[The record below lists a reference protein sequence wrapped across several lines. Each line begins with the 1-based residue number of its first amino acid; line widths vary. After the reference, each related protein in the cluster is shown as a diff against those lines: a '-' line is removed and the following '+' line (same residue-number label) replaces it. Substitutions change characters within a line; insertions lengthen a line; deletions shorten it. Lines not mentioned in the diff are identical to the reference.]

1 MSLVPAKSQ
10 VLVVDDDQE
19 VLDFLEVLLSVEGV
33 STLRAENADEALRH
47 LGAGGIGMVLV
58 DIAMP
63 GIDGLELCRRIRSAP
78 ATQKLPVVVLSA
90 RPGQVAESE
99 AMAAGADHF
108 LHKPFDNDE
117 LVRLV
122 RAKLGA

>member
-1 MSLVPAKSQ
+1 VSGAPVKNR

-19 VLDFLEVLLSVEGV
+19 VLDFLEVLLSVEGIATV
-33 STLRAENADEALRH
+33 RADGAETALQH
-47 LGAGGIGMVLV
+47 LGDGGIGMVLV

-63 GIDGLELCRRIRSAP
+63 GLDGLELCRRIKTTP
-78 ATQKLPVVVLSA
+78 ATQRLPVVVLSA

-117 LVRLV
+117 LVDLV
-122 RAKLGA
+122 REKLRA

>member
-1 MSLVPAKSQ
+1 MTGGAAKRQ
-10 VLVVDDDQE
+10 GLVVDDDQE
-19 VLDFLEVLLSVEGV
+19 VLDFLEVLLSVEGI
-33 STLRAENADEALRH
+33 STLRAEGAEEALRH
-47 LGAGGIGMVLV
+47 LSAGGIGLALV

-63 GIDGLELCRRIRSAP
+63 GVDGLELCRRIKAAP
-78 ATQKLPVVVLSA
+78 ATHGLPVVVLSA

-117 LVRLV
+117 LVKLV

>member
-1 MSLVPAKSQ
+1 MTGAGGSKV
-10 VLVVDDDQE
+10 VLVVDDDVE
-19 VLDFLEVLLSVEGV
+19 VLDFLEVLLSVEGISAV
-33 STLRAENADEALRH
+33 RADGAEAALRH
-47 LGAGGIGMVLV
+47 LAELAIGLVLV

-63 GIDGLELCRRIRSAP
+63 GLDGLELCRRIRATP
-78 ATQKLPVVVLSA
+78 KTQKLPVVVLSA

-117 LVRLV
+117 LVKLV